1 LVPEVLERLRDAQN
15 SHDLDAF
22 VACFDPQYRSEQP
35 VHPDRAFVGSEQARK
50 NWAEVFAGVPDFQ
63 AELLRLASQGD
74 TEWAEWHW
82 HAPAPIGHGSTCAGS
97 PSSGSATTASTGVGS
112 TWKTLKLSAK
122 GFDQAVRHMARG
134 TEEAG
139 ESTVGPTSTLPCEI
153 KNGSFSTPGPWR
165 LPRLTEESSFPLQSV
180 RDRCRPVAHAPGVP
194 QAPPQ
199 RWLAPHGLPSRVSP
213 NTSRG
218 KVAGGDPVD
227 VLGAMTAE
235 QAQPPEPA
243 ST

>member
-74 TEWAEWHW
+74 TGWAEWHW
-82 HAPAPIGHGSTCAGS
+82 HAPAPMGHGST
-97 PSSGSATTASTGVGS
+97 ASTGAGS

-122 GFDQAVRHMARG
+122 GFDQVVRHMARG

-139 ESTVGPTSTLPCEI
+139 ESTVGPT
-153 KNGSFSTPGPWR
+153 
-165 LPRLTEESSFPLQSV
+165 
-180 RDRCRPVAHAPGVP
+180 
-194 QAPPQ
+194 
-199 RWLAPHGLPSRVSP
+199 
-213 NTSRG
+213 
-218 KVAGGDPVD
+218 
-227 VLGAMTAE
+227 
-235 QAQPPEPA
+235 
-243 ST
+243 